1 MSETQQD
8 NTPEEAA
15 SAPVPIDQTVDLSAT
30 ESAAAESAAAESAA
44 AESAAA
50 ESATVSGSGTTSG
63 DETADALIVARVAD
77 DFRGADIIL
86 LDMRKITPIVDFF
99 VIATASS
106 KRQMKA
112 MAEETDIVMK
122 KRGSTRRGA
131 EGEGESV
138 WILRDY
144 GHVVLHV
151 FTPEGRQLYALENL
165 WADAPQVDWRE

>member
-8 NTPEEAA
+8 NTPDEATSA
-15 SAPVPIDQTVDLSAT
+15 SVPIDV
-30 ESAAAESAAAESAA
+30 
-44 AESAAA
+44 
-50 ESATVSGSGTTSG
+50 SATVLDIETASG

-77 DFRGADIIL
+77 DFRGADILL

-112 MAEETDIVMK
+112 LAEETDIVMK
-122 KRGSTRRGA
+122 KRGSARRGA

-138 WILRDY
+138 WMLRDY

-165 WADAPQVDWRE
+165 WADAPKVDWRE

>member
-8 NTPEEAA
+8 NTPEDAVSA
-15 SAPVPIDQTVDLSAT
+15 SIPTDQTVDPSAT
-30 ESAAAESAAAESAA
+30 QSTRKS
-44 AESAAA
+44 
-50 ESATVSGSGTTSG
+50 VPD
-63 DETADALIVARVAD
+63 DETADALIVARIAD
-77 DFRGADIIL
+77 DFRGADILL

-112 MAEETDIVMK
+112 LAEETDVVMK
-122 KRGSTRRGA
+122 KRGSARRGA

-138 WILRDY
+138 WMLRDY

-165 WADAPQVDWRE
+165 WADAPQIDWHE